1 MDFDLSVRE
10 GPRVLRITVR
20 GQKTVESVTRV
31 WQEIVR
37 ESRREVPKPI
47 LIEDHMEGSVSPSH
61 YVHLAKMVQELG
73 LSRSFRVAT
82 VDLRLKK
89 DYDDDRFGETV
100 AFNRGWNYIRV
111 FRNVSEAE
119 TWLLS
124 DVPSAQQS

>member
-10 GPRVLRITVR
+10 DPRVLRILVR

-100 AFNRGWNYIRV
+100 AFNQGWNHIRV